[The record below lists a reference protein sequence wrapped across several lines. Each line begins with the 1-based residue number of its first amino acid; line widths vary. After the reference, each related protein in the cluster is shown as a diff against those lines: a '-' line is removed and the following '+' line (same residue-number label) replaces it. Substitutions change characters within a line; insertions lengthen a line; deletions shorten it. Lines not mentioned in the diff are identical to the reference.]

1 MGQLKHSSTKLGDS
15 KALHYIIYR
24 LRALCI
30 TLSLYR
36 EEVLWLY
43 QEGASHVFPDEWDKF
58 IEPIPKVER
67 GDLISAYHRRLTGD
81 DEQEKVRCARSWSQW
96 ELMTSRLQTDV
107 PLINQ
112 ILGNDSFV
120 LNFSRIECHYFVN
133 GGWFE
138 EDDHIMSRID
148 TIRHIPA
155 TIVQGR
161 YDMITPMKTAWE
173 LHKRWPEAEF
183 HVIPDAGHSQ
193 SELGTR
199 TKLME
204 ACEKYKNL

>member
-1 MGQLKHSSTKLGDS
+1 MTIGVMGQLKHSSTKLGDS

-81 DEQEKVRCARSWSQW
+81 DEQVFGWALFGEGGGVDRDGKSNS
-96 ELMTSRLQTDV
+96 
-107 PLINQ
+107 NQ
-112 ILGNDSFV
+112 EHNAKCT
-120 LNFSRIECHYFVN
+120 FS
-133 GGWFE
+133 
-138 EDDHIMSRID
+138 
-148 TIRHIPA
+148 P
-155 TIVQGR
+155 
-161 YDMITPMKTAWE
+161 TP
-173 LHKRWPEAEF
+173 
-183 HVIPDAGHSQ
+183 
-193 SELGTR
+193 
-199 TKLME
+199 KL
-204 ACEKYKNL
+204 KQY